1 MKYLTFVVFVLF
13 YFCFNGLIQTQER
26 EPSKIVEEIPDTK
39 TVNLVIENL
48 GSSLSDQKG
57 GRSFSYFNS
66 NPSSNNLLLGAN
78 DFNQR
83 CETYSKCTRPYTI
96 CQNGYC
102 VCVPGYK

>member
-1 MKYLTFVVFVLF
+1 MI
-13 YFCFNGLIQTQER
+13 N
-26 EPSKIVEEIPDTK
+26 KICLEDQ
-39 TVNLVIENL
+39 
-48 GSSLSDQKG
+48 SSDS
-57 GRSFSYFNS
+57 GRSFSFFNS
-66 NPSSNNLLLGAN
+66 NPSSNNLLLGT